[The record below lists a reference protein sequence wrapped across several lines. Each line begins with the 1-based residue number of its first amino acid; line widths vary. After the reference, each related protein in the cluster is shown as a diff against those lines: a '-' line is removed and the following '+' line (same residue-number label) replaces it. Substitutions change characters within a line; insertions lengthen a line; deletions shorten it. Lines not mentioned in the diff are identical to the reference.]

1 VSDAAVEHH
10 GRSRPDACSVVWDE
24 AQASALGTAP
34 AARFWVALEQNGPW
48 GARAATE
55 SHLDPD
61 LGQTLDRM
69 CQDAG
74 GRFVLIRRPGGHSD
88 LHDGRSHRIDTQTVS
103 PRSVSTQ
110 RVSTQ
115 RVSTQ
120 RVSTQKVSTQK
131 VYLAGGLAIRPW
143 LLEADL
149 TGPEGATRLARLEM
163 EALARGDIEAVRDT
177 LPEAEHSVGPVLM
190 ICTNSKRDICC
201 SVRGR
206 AVALQSAAQ
215 RPGQVWECSH
225 TGGHRFAPTG
235 VLLPHGQTFGRLTGA
250 SAVAVVDAAGVGEI
264 PKGLLG
270 AMNDRGRSH
279 LPPAGQAAES
289 MVRQQIHE
297 TSLLAL
303 STTTTPRPG
312 QENAWQC
319 RVSHIDGRHWDV
331 DAERS
336 HGGDD
341 LAESCGRDPVPR
353 WQWSLV
359 SAIGT

>member
-1 VSDAAVEHH
+1 M
-10 GRSRPDACSVVWDE
+10 
-24 AQASALGTAP
+24 
-34 AARFWVALEQNGPW
+34 ALEQNGPW

-88 LHDGRSHRIDTQTVS
+88 LHDGTSHRIDAQTAS
-103 PRSVSTQ
+103 AQRGSTQ
-110 RVSTQ
+110 GVCTPRVF
-115 RVSTQ
+115 
-120 RVSTQKVSTQK
+120 TQK
-131 VYLAGGLAIRPW
+131 VYLAGGLAFRPW

-149 TGPEGATRLARLEM
+149 TGPEGTTQLARLEM
-163 EALARGDIEAVRDT
+163 EALARGDIEAVCDT
-177 LPEAEHSVGPVLM
+177 LPEAELSVRPVLM

-206 AVALQSAAQ
+206 AVALQSGAQ

-235 VLLPHGQTFGRLTGA
+235 VLLPDGQTFGRLTGA
-250 SAVAVVDAAGVGEI
+250 AAVAVVDAAGVGEV
-264 PKGLLG
+264 PDRLLG
-270 AMNDRGRSH
+270 AMYDRGRSH

-303 STTTTPRPG
+303 STTATPRPG
-312 QENAWQC
+312 RENTWQC

-331 DAERS
+331 DAIRS

-341 LAESCGRDPVPR
+341 LAESCGKAPVPL

-359 SAIGT
+359 NGFGT